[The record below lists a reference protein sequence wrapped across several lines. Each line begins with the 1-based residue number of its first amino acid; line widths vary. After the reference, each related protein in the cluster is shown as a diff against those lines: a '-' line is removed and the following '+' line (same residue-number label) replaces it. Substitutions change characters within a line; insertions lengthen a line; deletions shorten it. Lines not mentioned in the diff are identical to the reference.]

1 MATYSH
7 SKVSC
12 FENCPY
18 QYKLKYIDK
27 IEIDIPNTIE
37 AFMGGIVHKTL
48 EKIYSDKKIGVEVTK
63 NSLLE
68 FYKNTW
74 DKEYSDKIL
83 IVKNHLNSRD
93 YFRRG
98 WSFIFRYFDRYFPFE
113 QLEIIG
119 LETEEKMKLPD
130 GSEWHIRI
138 DKLGKDKDGN
148 YYVCDYKTSSRMK
161 EQYYADTDRQ
171 LAMYSIW
178 VKDKF
183 KDAKSVK
190 LIWHMLAFN
199 EEVISERNSIQEKK
213 LHEEVLAQI
222 AKIELAEKEN
232 NFPRKLSKLCDY
244 CLYKSLCPEFK
255 KEI

>member
-18 QYKLKYIDK
+18 QYKLKYVDK

-48 EKIYSDKKIGVEVTK
+48 EKIYTDKKIGVEVTK
-63 NSLLE
+63 VDLLN
-68 FYKNTW
+68 FYKKEW

-83 IVKNHLNSRD
+83 IVKPEMKAMD
-93 YFRRG
+93 YKRMG
-98 WSFIFRYFDRYFPFE
+98 WSFVLEYFNKYSPFE
-113 QLEIIG
+113 KMEILGI
-119 LETEEKMKLPD
+119 ETEEILKLAD

-138 DKLGKDKDGN
+138 DLLGKDKYGN
-148 YYVCDYKTSSRMK
+148 YYVCDHKTSSRMK

-178 VKDKF
+178 VRDKF

-199 EEVISERNSIQEKK
+199 EEVVSERTPEQERK
-213 LHEEVLAQI
+213 LQEEVLIKI
-222 AKIELAEKEN
+222 ALIEQAEREG
-232 NFPRKLSKLCDY
+232 NFPTSVSRLCDY
-244 CLYKSLCPEFK
+244 CLYRSLCPEFK
-255 KEI
+255 E

>member
-18 QYKLKYIDK
+18 QYKLKYVDK
-27 IEIDIPNTIE
+27 IEVDIPNTIE
-37 AFMGGIVHKTL
+37 AFMGGIVHKVL
-48 EKIYSDKKIGVEVTK
+48 EKIYVDKRVGVDVKKED
-63 NSLLE
+63 LLK
-68 FYKNTW
+68 FYKQEW

-83 IVKNHLNSRD
+83 IVKPEMKAMD
-93 YFRRG
+93 YKRMG
-98 WSFIFRYFDRYFPFE
+98 WSFILEYFNTYAPFE
-113 QLEIIG
+113 QMEILG

-148 YYVCDYKTSSRMK
+148 YFVCDYKTSSRMK
-161 EQYYADTDRQ
+161 EQHYADTDRQ

-178 VKDKF
+178 VRDKF

-190 LIWHMLAFN
+190 LVWHMLAFN
-199 EEVISERNSIQEKK
+199 QEVVSERNPEQERQ
-213 LHEEVLAQI
+213 LQEEVLIKIAQI
-222 AKIELAEKEN
+222 EAAEKQG
-232 NFPRKLSKLCDY
+232 NFPTNITKLCDY
-244 CLYKSLCPEFK
+244 CLYKSLCPEF
-255 KEI
+255 ECD